1 MLHTFH
7 CLNCPRE
14 FIVLFDVKIAAKI
27 KNVGKTRNYSPSL
40 PINKD
45 SLHSESKKNN
55 FGFSNLFATFQVFSQ
70 SLLKRKDVDKK
81 NSQRHPKSRKI
92 IITFLDKRQKVKIHW
107 NGQIKT
113 TKTVSKIR
121 KLDEG
126 QRAMRAFL
134 VAEFMLDVIRQTW
147 WVCDKSFLCSKNQS
161 TKYLKLRSM
170 APFPL
175 KICFFKSDRRHINE
189 RLRIMQAVSYQVNP
203 EYAKLS
209 QIVPG
214 LFICGISELNRHN
227 VERNGITMIINATN
241 EVPNLKTLGNIL
253 RIKLWIDD
261 TPETDIYLHL
271 EAVSDQIETVIADGG
286 AVLVHCVAGVSRSA
300 TICLA
305 FLTKYRCQSLRNA
318 YFLMVS
324 KRPLVRPNIGF
335 WRQLIQFEQEIKHA
349 PASVRM
355 VYDEAQADHL
365 LPDVYLE
372 QTVRP
377 DLSSIAWWS

>member
-1 MLHTFH
+1 MT
-7 CLNCPRE
+7 
-14 FIVLFDVKIAAKI
+14 
-27 KNVGKTRNYSPSL
+27 
-40 PINKD
+40 
-45 SLHSESKKNN
+45 
-55 FGFSNLFATFQVFSQ
+55 
-70 SLLKRKDVDKK
+70 
-81 NSQRHPKSRKI
+81 KSMI
-92 IITFLDKRQKVKIHW
+92 L
-107 NGQIKT
+107 
-113 TKTVSKIR
+113 
-121 KLDEG
+121 
-126 QRAMRAFL
+126 
-134 VAEFMLDVIRQTW
+134 
-147 WVCDKSFLCSKNQS
+147 
-161 TKYLKLRSM
+161 
-170 APFPL
+170 
-175 KICFFKSDRRHINE
+175 
-189 RLRIMQAVSYQVNP
+189 VNP

-214 LFICGISELNRHN
+214 LFICGISELNQHN
-227 VERNGITMIINATN
+227 IERNGITMIINATD

-253 RIKLWIDD
+253 RIKLWIND

-271 EAVSDQIETVIADGG
+271 EAVSDQIETVIVDGG

-305 FLTKYRCQSLRNA
+305 FLTKYRCRSLRDA

-355 VYDEAQADHL
+355 IYDEAQADHL

-377 DLSSIAWWS
+377 VKPLWITLSIAGVLSLFLSMLAHLLSTF

>member
-1 MLHTFH
+1 
-7 CLNCPRE
+7 
-14 FIVLFDVKIAAKI
+14 
-27 KNVGKTRNYSPSL
+27 
-40 PINKD
+40 
-45 SLHSESKKNN
+45 
-55 FGFSNLFATFQVFSQ
+55 
-70 SLLKRKDVDKK
+70 
-81 NSQRHPKSRKI
+81 
-92 IITFLDKRQKVKIHW
+92 
-107 NGQIKT
+107 
-113 TKTVSKIR
+113 
-121 KLDEG
+121 
-126 QRAMRAFL
+126 
-134 VAEFMLDVIRQTW
+134 
-147 WVCDKSFLCSKNQS
+147 
-161 TKYLKLRSM
+161 
-170 APFPL
+170 
-175 KICFFKSDRRHINE
+175 
-189 RLRIMQAVSYQVNP
+189 MQAVSYQVNP

-377 DLSSIAWWS
+377 VKPLWIKK

>member
-1 MLHTFH
+1 
-7 CLNCPRE
+7 
-14 FIVLFDVKIAAKI
+14 
-27 KNVGKTRNYSPSL
+27 
-40 PINKD
+40 
-45 SLHSESKKNN
+45 
-55 FGFSNLFATFQVFSQ
+55 
-70 SLLKRKDVDKK
+70 
-81 NSQRHPKSRKI
+81 
-92 IITFLDKRQKVKIHW
+92 
-107 NGQIKT
+107 
-113 TKTVSKIR
+113 
-121 KLDEG
+121 
-126 QRAMRAFL
+126 
-134 VAEFMLDVIRQTW
+134 
-147 WVCDKSFLCSKNQS
+147 
-161 TKYLKLRSM
+161 
-170 APFPL
+170 
-175 KICFFKSDRRHINE
+175 
-189 RLRIMQAVSYQVNP
+189 MQAVSYQVNP

-377 DLSSIAWWS
+377 VKPLWIKNSQCFVAFP